1 MNWRGFVAGFG
12 GGGLVIRHFVGR
24 YSVLEF

>member
-1 MNWRGFVAGFG
+1 MNCSGFVAGFG
-12 GGGLVIRHFVGR
+12 GGGLVIRHFVGK